1 VETDIC
7 PACGQA
13 VLTYLPD
20 EQVGAIHTQPP
31 ELVLPFSAPKEQV
44 QTAVSRFVKTS
55 KFAPADLT
63 AGNLNGRL
71 QPIYLPMWLVDATA
85 TAQWQ
90 AEVGFDYQIVSH
102 REQFHNGSW
111 QSQKIK
117 ETKIRWEPRVGRLQR
132 HYDNKAAP
140 ALEEQS
146 QWERVLGKIKR
157 REAQPYQSAEM
168 QKALAHLP
176 NRPPADAWPEAEA
189 ALKRAAAKECQQAA
203 AANHIR
209 EFRWTAE
216 YAEQNWTQLLYP
228 VYTTWYQDD
237 DGQAQMVYVN
247 GQTGKLAGQ
256 RRASMKKARKW
267 SIGIGVGAALLF
279 ALSLLLAAVGFFEAS
294 VLPWAG
300 IGFVAAVAVGVT
312 AVLPLLL
319 AWSINSFGLFTDG
332 SQQALTE
339 LVEAIRAR

>member
-1 VETDIC
+1 V
-7 PACGQA
+7 
-13 VLTYLPD
+13 
-20 EQVGAIHTQPP
+20 
-31 ELVLPFSAPKEQV
+31 
-44 QTAVSRFVKTS
+44 
-55 KFAPADLT
+55 
-63 AGNLNGRL
+63 
-71 QPIYLPMWLVDATA
+71 
-85 TAQWQ
+85 
-90 AEVGFDYQIVSH
+90 VGFDYQIVSH
-102 REQFHNGSW
+102 REELRNGSW

-117 ETKIRWEPRVGRLQR
+117 ESNIRWEPRVGRLQR

-140 ALEEQS
+140 ALEEQA
-146 QWERVLGKIKR
+146 QGERVLGKIKR
-157 REAQPYQSAEM
+157 REAQPYQLAEM
-168 QKALAHLP
+168 QEALAHLP
-176 NRPPADAWPEAEA
+176 NRPPDDAWPEAEA
-189 ALKRAAAKECQQAA
+189 ALKQAAAKECQQAA

-300 IGFVAAVAVGVT
+300 IGFVAAVGVGVT

-319 AWSINSFGLFTDG
+319 AWSINSFGLFTDD
-332 SQQALTE
+332 SQQALNE